1 MNSDGKKCLILHI
14 GTEKTGTTSIQNVL
28 SINRSLLRA
37 NGVVFPRSLGPVNHT
52 LLAAACLDD
61 GVVDNIKAHQLA
73 RGRCHEEEFR
83 RRVKCALAEELGSG
97 PAWSSLIVS
106 TELIHSR
113 LTQSSE
119 IDRLWSIL
127 SPFVDEVKLVV
138 FLRRQDEQ
146 AVSRFSSVLRA
157 GHSGFG
163 EIFEDLGGHFY
174 LKVPDGRNI
183 SDFKQYYDYRRL
195 LERFR
200 HVVRAE
206 DMVVRCYDDFRRAP
220 GVVGEFLE
228 IANLSHLELQDCRSD
243 LNRSMSARA
252 QFLMS
257 AVNEMAK
264 PWHKSGLRN
273 LSYKELQ
280 KLIERENG
288 GEPREVPRAEAQRF
302 SQRFAESNEW
312 VRAKFFPQRR
322 SLFSDDFSGY
332 PESVDYTGFESD
344 LAPLISRYRGAAK
357 RIPIRRIPS
366 TAARAFS
373 AVLGRA
379 RVLAGSVRNQARFLW
394 LRGRCEI
401 RHLARVSPRIFP
413 LGDDRPRP
421 EFEFAIA
428 RILGSDHFPRHGSNQ
443 TLTNLLFTLDH
454 EPEFEGCVKFYVVN
468 RIFDQKSEEAILDLL
483 NSRGV
488 PYVHIPFLG
497 SEYSRN
503 DWDTS
508 PFGGIEYFSSK
519 EFHTL
524 EPALQDRDRCLAA
537 APKIQYAMNVNGARN
552 AALEEGA
559 TRAEWT
565 LALDGNCVLTEAGFR
580 ELRRSARSYPRV
592 PYLVLPMTRLTDNED
607 YFQPADYGRKSA
619 EEPQIA
625 IHRSASER
633 YDERLPYGFRDKVEL
648 LMRLGVPGPWLRWS
662 QPSWQP
668 AGKVKSPGR
677 GLYKFSRARVL
688 RLSSGKEQL
697 DAVESGKARYRARNK
712 AILKSLEYL
721 DRKFSCT
728 NREAERRILG
738 GAHGPARHDTI
749 IPEPGRSGRFIP
761 LALFRKFRRWRRDR
775 S

>member
-1 MNSDGKKCLILHI
+1 MEKKCLILHI
-14 GTEKTGTTSIQNVL
+14 GIEKTGTTSIQNVL
-28 SINRSLLRA
+28 SVNRSLLRE

-83 RRVKCALAEELGSG
+83 RRVECSLAEELGSG
-97 PAWSSLIVS
+97 PAWNSLIVS

-127 SPFVDEVKLVV
+127 SPFVDEVRLVV

-157 GHSGFG
+157 GHSGFS

-174 LKVPDGRNI
+174 LEVPEGRNI
-183 SDFKQYYDYRRL
+183 SDFEQYYDYRRL

-206 DMVVRCYDDFRRAP
+206 DMVVRCYEDFRRET

-257 AVNEMAK
+257 AVNEIAK

-273 LSYKELQ
+273 LTCKELQ
-280 KLIERENG
+280 KSIEMENG

-312 VRAKFFPQRR
+312 VRAKFFPDRR

-357 RIPIRRIPS
+357 RIPILRIKS
-366 TAARAFS
+366 VAARALS
-373 AVLGRA
+373 IVSGRF
-379 RVLAGSVRNQARFLW
+379 RNHVRFLW
-394 LRGRCEI
+394 LRIRCEI
-401 RHLARVSPRIFP
+401 RHLVRVSPRIFP
-413 LGDDRPRP
+413 MRDDRLKP

-454 EPEFEGCVKFYVVN
+454 EPDFEGCVKFYVVN

-497 SEYSRN
+497 SEYSLT

-508 PFGGIEYFSSK
+508 PFGGIEYFSSE
-519 EFHTL
+519 EFQTL

-537 APKIQYAMNVNGARN
+537 APKIRYAMNVNGARN
-552 AALEEGA
+552 AALQEGA
-559 TRAEWT
+559 IRAEWT
-565 LALDGNCVLTEAGFR
+565 LVLDGNCVLTEDGFR

-592 PYLVLPMTRLTDNED
+592 PFLVLPMTRLTNNED
-607 YFQPADYGRKSA
+607 YFQPPEYARKSV

-625 IHRSASER
+625 IHRSANESF
-633 YDERLPYGFRDKVEL
+633 DERLPYGFRDKVEL
-648 LMRLGVPGPWLRWS
+648 FMRLGIPGPWLRWRK
-662 QPSWQP
+662 PCWQP
-668 AGKVKSPGR
+668 TGKVESPGR
-677 GLYKFSRARVL
+677 GLYKFSRAGVL

-697 DAVESGKARYRARNK
+697 DAVESRKARYRARNT
-712 AILKSLEYL
+712 AILKSLQYL

-728 NREAERRILG
+728 NREVERKILG
-738 GAHGPARHDTI
+738 GVHVTARRDTI
-749 IPEPGRSGRFIP
+749 
-761 LALFRKFRRWRRDR
+761 LQ
-775 S
+775 